1 LLARKFKL
9 DIPAERRRHTD
20 PDRYVIYVLWMVG
33 YSERSIAF
41 VMGMRVKQ
49 IAGIIGRSEYKG
61 RSTMTD
67 HERRMRLL
75 ELKEIRMD
83 DGFPLDRGKLNGI
96 DWELL
101 PLGKKQLRGPLQRKM
116 RNGIAQG

>member
-1 LLARKFKL
+1 MSGRKFKL
-9 DIPAERRRHTD
+9 DIPAEHRRHTD
-20 PDRYVIYVLWMVG
+20 PDKYVVFVLWMKG
-33 YSERSIAF
+33 YSERSISY

-61 RSTMTD
+61 RSMMTD
-67 HERRMRLL
+67 HERRMRLM

-83 DGFPLDRGKLNGI
+83 DGYPLDGGKLNNI

-101 PLGKKQLRGPLQRKM
+101 PLGKAQLRGPLKRRMK
-116 RNGIAQG
+116 